1 MRRRRKSPT
10 WPPLCSHLPQRR
22 RRQPHRVPLPARLLR
37 PHLREAGRRRPLRR
51 RQHRRGRPLRLPP
64 GAVGTPLRRPRRG
77 HRLPARGH
85 GRGHRVLLP
94 PGLRRA
100 PVREARC
107 HHHDRDHDHHQHCHA
122 RSPYH
127 QGHAE
132 EHQENHHHRHPYHR
146 RLVALWLPGAPL
158 GDPEPHPGR
167 SASLWTL
174 MEAAPTPKPLVSPF
188 LPVPTPPNALGGRM
202 PWEKGGAGGVPT
214 TPPLPT
220 DPCLNG
226 GYWTGTICLCPPNV
240 DGARCQF
247 GASTINI
254 TAGKAWGGCPHCPS

>member
-1 MRRRRKSPT
+1 MRRRRRSPT
-10 WPPLCSHLPQRR
+10 RPPLRSLLPQRR
-22 RRQPHRVPLPARLLR
+22 RGQPHRVPLPARLQR
-37 PHLREAGRRRPLRR
+37 PHLREAGPRRPLRQ
-51 RQHRRGRPLRLPP
+51 RQHRRGRPLPLPP
-64 GAVGTPLRRPRRG
+64 GAVGTPLRSPRRG

-107 HHHDRDHDHHQHCHA
+107 HHRRHDHDH

-132 EHQENHHHRHPYHR
+132 EHQEDHHHHHHRPYHR
-146 RLVALWLPGAPL
+146 RLVALRLPGAPL
-158 GDPEPHPGR
+158 GDLEAPPWR
-167 SASLWTL
+167 SVAPWTST
-174 MEAAPTPKPLVSPF
+174 EAAPSPTPLALPF
-188 LPVPTPPNALGGRM
+188 LPVPTPTTVLGGRWL
-202 PWEKGGAGGVPT
+202 WEKGGAGGVL
-214 TPPLPT
+214 TPPPRPT

-226 GYWTGTICLCPPNV
+226 GHWTGTVCLCPPNV
-240 DGARCQF
+240 DGAHCQF

-254 TAGKAWGGCPHCPS
+254 TAGKAGWGCPRCPP